1 MLYKYETHVHTSEA
15 SKCGRMDGASF
26 ARLYKSLGYTGIIVT
41 DHFYKGNTA
50 VPRELPWD
58 EWVTQFVKGYE
69 NAKAEGDRIGLD
81 VFFAWEY
88 SGYHGADFLIYGL
101 DAEWLYANPEQIN
114 WTTVEYMA
122 RVRESGG
129 TVIHAHPFRR
139 PEKYLIPEV
148 TDGVEIVNTHA
159 CDEDNFRAEMYAKS
173 YGFPGIA
180 GSDNHGGIQELMGG
194 VHLPERIMCIND
206 FVRFVKEG
214 EAKLFV
220 DRYDCDGNRL

>member
-1 MLYKYETHVHTSEA
+1 MLYKYETHIHTSES

-50 VPRELPWD
+50 VPRELPWN

-69 NAKAEGDRIGLD
+69 NAKTEGDRIGLD

-101 DAEWLYANPEQIN
+101 DADWLYANPDQIN

-148 TDGVEIVNTHA
+148 TDGVEIINTLVTRTISVRKCMRKA
-159 CDEDNFRAEMYAKS
+159 TASPVSPEATTTDAYRSLWEGCI
-173 YGFPGIA
+173 FPN
-180 GSDNHGGIQELMGG
+180 GSAL
-194 VHLPERIMCIND
+194 
-206 FVRFVKEG
+206 
-214 EAKLFV
+214 
-220 DRYDCDGNRL
+220 